1 MVIKLRFTHKLLNK
15 LTAKLIKED
24 PVPQNCLLNSLRNCY
39 YLHSEMNADG
49 PNMSEL
55 LMPYT
60 KFFIKST
67 VFTQHILLA
76 NV

>member
-1 MVIKLRFTHKLLNK
+1 
-15 LTAKLIKED
+15 
-24 PVPQNCLLNSLRNCY
+24 
-39 YLHSEMNADG
+39 MNADG